1 MPVFRNRGQKVLRVL
16 HDSSPIPLKQG
27 LSLNSGFTSQLDWKS
42 ASTNNS
48 CGAEVPGVGETYSLL
63 CGFLN
68 LNSNPQ
74 DCGVRFLND

>member
-1 MPVFRNRGQKVLRVL
+1 MLRV
-16 HDSSPIPLKQG
+16 PIPLKQG
-27 LSLNSGFTSQLDWKS
+27 LSLNSGFRSQLDWKS

-48 CGAEVPGVGETYSLL
+48 CGAEVSGVGETNSLL

-74 DCGVRFLND
+74 DCGERFLND